1 MSNGMNAAPFQ
12 ITMLTLFPDI
22 FPGPLGCSV
31 LGKARDKGLWDMAL
45 INIRDYADN
54 KHHNVD
60 DTPFG
65 GGAGMVMRADV
76 IDRALTACASRK
88 GILIAPSPKGKV
100 MDQALA
106 KQFAAGDGLKILCGR
121 YEGIDQRVLDHWDI
135 LEVSLGD
142 FVLTGGEIPALA
154 MADAVLRLRAGVIGK
169 PESLIEE
176 SFEDGLLE
184 YPHYTRP
191 VTWQGRAVPEILQTG
206 HHQNIAAWRR
216 AQAEAITKRNRPDL
230 WTKYQDQLQQA

>member
-230 WTKYQDQLQQA
+230 WIKYQDQLQQA